1 MFWKT
6 ALIKTMRT
14 KRGRGNSS
22 GGRKAYVLMAK
33 HAPMGFP
40 NPFHCYHF
48 FSYSLTKRCFHTLNS
63 SIFRGL
69 KTSKTHIF
77 PCSSN
82 AFLSKTCVWMV
93 HFASFSFARLLPLC
107 VFWSAF
113 LPTFPP
119 FSWHSTSPFPPETTS
134 FSFISLQFD
143 AFSSAFSCKKHG

>member
-1 MFWKT
+1 
-6 ALIKTMRT
+6 MRT
-14 KRGRGNSS
+14 KRVRGNSS

-40 NPFHCYHF
+40 YPFHCYHF
-48 FSYSLTKRCFHTLNS
+48 FSYSLTKRCFHTRNS

-69 KTSKTHIF
+69 KTCKTHIF

-119 FSWHSTSPFPPETTS
+119 FSWHSTSPFPLKQHLFRS
-134 FSFISLQFD
+134 FPCNLMHLAQLFHAKSMAKCRI
-143 AFSSAFSCKKHG
+143 

>member
-1 MFWKT
+1 
-6 ALIKTMRT
+6 MRT
-14 KRGRGNSS
+14 KRGRGKSS
-22 GGRKAYVLMAK
+22 GGRKGVCLDGKACTYGLSQSISLLS
-33 HAPMGFP
+33 
-40 NPFHCYHF
+40 F
-48 FSYSLTKRCFHTLNS
+48 FSYSLTKRCFHTRNS

-113 LPTFPP
+113 CQLSHLFHGIQHPP
-119 FSWHSTSPFPPETTS
+119 FPLKQHLFRSFPCNLMHLAQLFHAKS
-134 FSFISLQFD
+134 MAKCRI
-143 AFSSAFSCKKHG
+143 